1 MKFKHLCLSL
11 WATNHPPSPWQKAV
25 QRGEG
30 RLDLLHVCARA
41 TGEEYSFCFPYLLQ
55 AASVNN
61 EAFGMQVLG
70 QGKSKP

>member
-1 MKFKHLCLSL
+1 MKFKHPRLSL

-25 QRGEG
+25 QSGEG
-30 RLDLLHVCARA
+30 RLNLLRGCACA

>member
-11 WATNHPPSPWQKAV
+11 WATNHPPSPWPKAV
-25 QRGEG
+25 QSGEG
-30 RLDLLHVCARA
+30 RLDLLCICARA
-41 TGEEYSFCFPYLLQ
+41 TGEEYSFRFPYLLQ

-70 QGKSKP
+70 QGKPKP

>member
-11 WATNHPPSPWQKAV
+11 WTTNYPPSPWQKAV
-25 QRGEG
+25 QSGEG

>member
-11 WATNHPPSPWQKAV
+11 WAANNPPSPWQDV
-25 QRGEG
+25 LQSGDE
-30 RLDLLHVCARA
+30 RLDLCVCSCA
-41 TGEEYSFCFPYLLQ
+41 TDEEQSFWVSYLLQ

-70 QGKSKP
+70 QGKSEP